1 MRVQPV
7 CGLRTAGGWK
17 QSVGP
22 RQTCVLKALQKTI
35 FQKLTS
41 GCLLRVGLLAIGVLS
56 LAPVFAEVLLG
67 GLAGE
72 HEVGVVEEE

>member
-1 MRVQPV
+1 M
-7 CGLRTAGGWK
+7 
-17 QSVGP
+17 
-22 RQTCVLKALQKTI
+22 TI

-72 HEVGVVEEE
+72 HEVCVVKEE